1 MKCSILL
8 CLSLTVSAGTRSA
21 LVELRIKVGAKGL
34 ILIPKVFRD
43 SYGLKEGDVVV
54 IEPEEGG
61 VLIRGRRSP
70 QETEQE
76 IERHVSELKTK
87 EVILLAEEDLQATE
101 RYLTDYD
108 VKPSDAIHLATMDK
122 LGITSIVSEDAEL
135 DAVKGIKRVWL
146 DTTGQRVTETGHEG
160 P

>member
-1 MKCSILL
+1 M
-8 CLSLTVSAGTRSA
+8 
-21 LVELRIKVGAKGL
+21 
-34 ILIPKVFRD
+34 
-43 SYGLKEGDVVV
+43 
-54 IEPEEGG
+54 EPEEGG

-101 RYLTDYD
+101 RYLADYD

-122 LGITSIVSEDAEL
+122 LGITSIVSEDEEL

-146 DTTGQRVTETGHEG
+146 DTTEQRVTETGHEG